1 MEVPVELR
9 GAGHA
14 SRQVDNFGSPEGPA
28 ADRLIAVKV
37 LTRAGNW
44 SSYPPHRH
52 DEEIPA
58 EETALEE
65 IYYFEVA
72 DGGLAISAANTSGP
86 DREID
91 VLAEVRGD
99 VVLEPSRHGRRDGRR
114 RDRRRDDRG
123 A

>member
-72 DGGLAISAANTSGP
+72 DGGFGYQRSKH
-86 DREID
+86 
-91 VLAEVRGD
+91 VR
-99 VVLEPSRHGRRDGRR
+99 SRP
-114 RDRRRDDRG
+114 RDRCARRG
-123 A
+123 AR